1 MSSHWWREA
10 VLTSDWSRDT
20 ILTSDWSITSS
31 GVYHCIAENS
41 QGKVHARAVVGVYR
55 KEL

>member
-1 MSSHWWREA
+1 MVESCA
-10 VLTSDWSRDT
+10 VLAFDT